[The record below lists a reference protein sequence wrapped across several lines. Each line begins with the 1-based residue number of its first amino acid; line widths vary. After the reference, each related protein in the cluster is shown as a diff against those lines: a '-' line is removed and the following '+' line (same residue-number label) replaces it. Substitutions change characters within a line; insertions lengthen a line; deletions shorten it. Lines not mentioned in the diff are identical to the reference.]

1 MEEEKKK
8 NPKTRGFGLTAT
20 QLGEHNKQK
29 KTASATFIS
38 GEEEKL
44 VRYSVSRAAA
54 MITVT
59 VWHDTCNKTRRVFV
73 LGQRL
78 IADYF
83 ELVKKKKK
91 KKEEA
96 WSKNKKKKKKKVSLI
111 GMKTVK

>member
-1 MEEEKKK
+1 M
-8 NPKTRGFGLTAT
+8 
-20 QLGEHNKQK
+20 
-29 KTASATFIS
+29 
-38 GEEEKL
+38 
-44 VRYSVSRAAA
+44 
-54 MITVT
+54 
-59 VWHDTCNKTRRVFV
+59 

-96 WSKNKKKKKKKVSLI
+96 WSKNKKKLKKKVSLI